1 MSYILVTGGLGYIG
15 SHICLGLLQN
25 NFKLV
30 ILDSLVNSSYDV
42 LSRIQS
48 ISNKDINNE
57 IIFYKDDIR
66 NNLNYVFNKHKI
78 ILVIHLA
85 ALKSVYESQTNSK
98 LYYDV
103 NVTGTQNLLNHMLNN
118 NVSNIIFSS
127 TAAVYNEEVVLS
139 GYTENSIININN
151 INSNYGKTK
160 YINEEQ
166 LRHLYDYHKNMCII
180 ILRFFNPI
188 GNHDNLDPPLG
199 GSLYT
204 NILKVINKQ
213 QKFLEVYGN
222 TYKTVDGTCIRDYIS
237 IFDLVD
243 CHLYLIS
250 KINYYGIYTYNVGTG
265 KGKTVLE
272 LINAISKKK
281 GRNIPFVIKERRNG
295 DLPVSF
301 ANVDKIKNE
310 LGWVSTHDL
319 I

>member
-42 LSRIQS
+42 LSRIQL
-48 ISNKDINNE
+48 ISGKSINNE

-66 NNLNYVFNKHKI
+66 NNLNYVFKKHKI
-78 ILVIHLA
+78 TLVIHLA
-85 ALKSVYESQTNSK
+85 ALKSVYESQTYSK

-103 NVTGTQNLLNHMLNN
+103 NVTGTQNLLNHMINN
-118 NVSNIIFSS
+118 NVTNIIFSS
-127 TAAVYNEEVVLS
+127 TAAVYNEEVVLG
-139 GYTENSIININN
+139 GYTEDSKININN
-151 INSNYGKTK
+151 IKSNYGKTK
-160 YINEEQ
+160 FINEEQ
-166 LRHLYDYHKNMCII
+166 LRQLYDYHKNMCII

-188 GNHDNLDPPLG
+188 GNHDSLDPPLG
-199 GSLYT
+199 GSLYS

-222 TYKTVDGTCIRDYIS
+222 TYKTLDGTCIRDYIS

-250 KINYYGIYTYNVGTG
+250 KINYYGFYTYNVGTG
-265 KGKTVLE
+265 NGKTVLE
-272 LINAISKKK
+272 LINAISKKT

-310 LGWVSTHDL
+310 LGWVSTRDL